1 MILICFGTRPEYLKV
16 KPLFEAFKNEG
27 IPYKT
32 VFTGQHETLLTEIP
46 FDWRLHIKVD
56 YETVNRLNSVFTSVM
71 KQGEIAI
78 NELQATHVLVQGDTS
93 SAAAFAMSAYHM
105 GVKIIHLEAG
115 LRTYDRS
122 NPYPEEVNR
131 QIISKIA
138 DIHLCPTK
146 NNEEALIN
154 EKTEGYIVTVGNTV
168 LDNLK
173 DIKTTKSN
181 KVLVTLHRRENHA
194 IAYKWFNEIEKLA
207 IQNPNLEFILP
218 IHPNP
223 AIQRF
228 KDNLI
233 KVKVVDPLPHN
244 ELIKLIA
251 ESNLIITDS
260 GGIQEEA
267 SFLQKTTIIC
277 RKTTERPES
286 LGQSGFLCFEPEDLH
301 RMFDT
306 LINHK
311 VIGEC
316 PYGDG
321 ESAIKIAKILKSKI
335 NI

>member
-16 KPLFEAFKNEG
+16 KPLFKAFEAKG

-131 QIISKIA
+131 QIISRVA
-138 DIHLCPTK
+138 DIHLCPTQ
-146 NNEEALIN
+146 NNLQTLID
-154 EKTEGYIVTVGNTV
+154 EKAEGSLFCVGNTA
-168 LDNLK
+168 LDNLNN
-173 DIKTTKSN
+173 IETTRTN
-181 KVLVTLHRRENHA
+181 RVLVTLHRRENHG
-194 IAYKWFNEIEKLA
+194 IAHKWFNEIEKLA
-207 IQNPNLEFILP
+207 IQNPDLEFILP

-223 AIQRF
+223 AIQRY
-228 KDNLI
+228 KDDLI

-251 ESNLIITDS
+251 ESSLIITDS

-267 SFLQKTTIIC
+267 SFLKKSTIIC

-286 LGQSGFLCFEPEDLH
+286 LGQSGVLCFEPEDLPLH
-301 RMFDT
+301 FEKM
-306 LINHK
+306 INFQP
-311 VIGEC
+311 IGEC

-321 ESAIKIAKILKSKI
+321 KSAEKIANILKDEI